1 MRTRWGRGGRKGNTQ
16 SLSIESLEIK
26 LKIQNT
32 SQKKPSCQ
40 MVLKHT
46 FNLSIQEAE
55 AGGL

>member
-32 SQKKPSCQ
+32 SQKK
-40 MVLKHT
+40 T
-46 FNLSIQEAE
+46 FLSDGAE
-55 AGGL
+55 AHL